1 MTDRRI
7 YILMAAILA
16 AAAGGCK
23 SETTPSDDGGK
34 IKYPYR
40 ASIERRDQIINGAR
54 RLTAG
59 MTDKDVLQQM
69 GEPDER
75 NQLYLS
81 AEHFEDR
88 KVDGWMWIYLLERE
102 QPYGGIMQRKEKSFR
117 IEINLDGKVKR
128 IEAEGMTA
136 NPSRRKSR

>member
-1 MTDRRI
+1 MIDKRI
-7 YILMAAILA
+7 YILAAAMLA
-16 AAAGGCK
+16 AAVGGCK
-23 SETTPSDDGGK
+23 SEATFSDDGGK
-34 IKYPYR
+34 IKYPYH
-40 ASIERRDQIINGAR
+40 ASDERREQIMNGAR

-59 MTDKDVLQQM
+59 MTEKDVLRQM

-117 IEINLDGKVKR
+117 IEINPDGKVKR

-136 NPSRRKSR
+136 APSRRRSR